1 MMNVDVIRK
10 RGEDG
15 GKRSAVVC
23 SLQEDADYRRGA
35 IHRFVNQMQFHVEP
49 AAINAMLAGGM
60 EVELVELILHVTKR
74 QPIRAGLVDLDLD
87 GVAVVEDGA
96 GRPRIVVNP

>member
-1 MMNVDVIRK
+1 
-10 RGEDG
+10 
-15 GKRSAVVC
+15 
-23 SLQEDADYRRGA
+23 
-35 IHRFVNQMQFHVEP
+35 
-49 AAINAMLAGGM
+49 MLAGGM